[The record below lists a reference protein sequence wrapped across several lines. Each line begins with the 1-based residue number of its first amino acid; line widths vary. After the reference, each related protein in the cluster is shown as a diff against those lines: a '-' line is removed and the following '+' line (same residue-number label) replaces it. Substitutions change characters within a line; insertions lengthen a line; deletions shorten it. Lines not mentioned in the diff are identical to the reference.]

1 MTVRSLTEALVARS
15 KPRSKLYIIR
25 DKKLKGFHLK
35 ISPSGRRRYALDVT
49 RGGIRYYEA
58 IGDADQISL
67 EDANQ

>member
-25 DKKLKGFHLK
+25 DQKLKGFHLK

-49 RGGIRYYEA
+49 RG
-58 IGDADQISL
+58 D
-67 EDANQ
+67 

>member
-35 ISPSGRRRYALDVT
+35 ISPSGRWHKTEPVD
-49 RGGIRYYEA
+49 G
-58 IGDADQISL
+58 
-67 EDANQ
+67 AN